1 VSSVFLLRALAA
13 WKMLQ
18 VPNYLRCYAAEK
30 PAIRAR
36 RSETNPA
43 NSQIADKPVLCSLSV
58 VKSSVS
64 GSVSSGSVVL
74 YEVRDHPA
82 S

>member
-1 VSSVFLLRALAA
+1 MAALSVRSAFLAQRRRLPTIPMPRFLL
-13 WKMLQ
+13 
-18 VPNYLRCYAAEK
+18 
-30 PAIRAR
+30 
-36 RSETNPA
+36 
-43 NSQIADKPVLCSLSV
+43 SQCGSLSV
-58 VKSSVS
+58 VKSRVL